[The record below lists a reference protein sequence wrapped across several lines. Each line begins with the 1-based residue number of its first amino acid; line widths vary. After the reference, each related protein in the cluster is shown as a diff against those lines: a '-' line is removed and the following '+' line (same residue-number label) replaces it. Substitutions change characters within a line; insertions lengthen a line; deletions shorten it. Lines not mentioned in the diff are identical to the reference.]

1 MLDDQVLSRITGTLV
16 RGTERIATKDVLT
29 ILGIEQRETK
39 RKKLSPSS
47 SLKAPLAPVQPT
59 ELVELEPSEGSGE
72 G

>member
-39 RKKLSPSS
+39 RGRDDERRERQTADASS
-47 SLKAPLAPVQPT
+47 ASW
-59 ELVELEPSEGSGE
+59 
-72 G
+72 